1 MFGLE
6 TFDLTTPL
14 MPLIVFLLGAFAGDN
29 LFIVLGLLNSQGL
42 PNMWEI
48 IIFLFLGVVI
58 ADYVY
63 FLIGRSKSFEKFK
76 RIKIV
81 GKFFGRVDDTIDL
94 MTGKNITLAF
104 FYCKFITGAKFLVDA
119 YLGKK
124 GVTHTR
130 FIFMT
135 LLAAVIWSMFA
146 FSIGLLAGMGFLWI
160 LDVFESLTLGFLFIG
175 IFIAIFFKFSNKAKK
190 HIRQKYSK

>member
-63 FLIGRSKSFEKFK
+63 FLIGRSKSFDKFK
-76 RIKIV
+76 R
-81 GKFFGRVDDTIDL
+81 L
-94 MTGKNITLAF
+94 
-104 FYCKFITGAKFLVDA
+104 
-119 YLGKK
+119 
-124 GVTHTR
+124 
-130 FIFMT
+130 
-135 LLAAVIWSMFA
+135 
-146 FSIGLLAGMGFLWI
+146 
-160 LDVFESLTLGFLFIG
+160 
-175 IFIAIFFKFSNKAKK
+175 
-190 HIRQKYSK
+190 